1 MLAIFNFNFFMKVIE
16 REEKRWKAS
25 IMQNSHVPN
34 NFYLTSSYFRF
45 PAQSGKNWYS
55 PGPWADLDKVFS
67 CGVFMSLW
75 VLMLVSAFFWQNL
88 INIKHQHNEL
98 SINTS
103 RGTKLN
109 YMLLC
114 NWFSYSKQ
122 WGAGELKIVTKVTLS
137 RCTGCPR
144 KNALLCSEA
153 YNSSSEAIIEKSRGI
168 FQILRLS
175 AFIWAQVVQDYV
187 KASMRKFFWD
197 TLYLILS
204 LGWLSWVS
212 LLYVPHELFDIIH
225 LFAQ

>member
-1 MLAIFNFNFFMKVIE
+1 MCLVVRVACECNLRVSYKSLVATCGAASKRGGVGFSNIWSASFLELFRKIKVVQMLAIFNFDFFMKVIE

-55 PGPWADLDKVFS
+55 PGPWADLDKVLS
-67 CGVFMSLW
+67 CRVFMSLW
-75 VLMLVSAFFWQNL
+75 VLMFVSAFFWQNL

-109 YMLLC
+109 YMQIC

-122 WGAGELKIVTKVTLS
+122 WGACELKIVT
-137 RCTGCPR
+137 
-144 KNALLCSEA
+144 NLLCHA
-153 YNSSSEAIIEKSRGI
+153 VQGVPEKTLFCLQRPVT
-168 FQILRLS
+168 QIWKQLLG
-175 AFIWAQVVQDYV
+175 QVGEVF
-187 KASMRKFFWD
+187 KS
-197 TLYLILS
+197 
-204 LGWLSWVS
+204 
-212 LLYVPHELFDIIH
+212 
-225 LFAQ
+225 